1 MSRVKSVDAAVINRK
16 ILPHFEVALQIR
28 PHWQLVSVLQ
38 GNQKIE
44 RLQVTNE
51 PKRP

>member
-1 MSRVKSVDAAVINRK
+1 VKSVDAAVIDRK

-28 PHWQLVSVLQ
+28 AHWQVVSVLQ
-38 GNQKIE
+38 GYQEIK